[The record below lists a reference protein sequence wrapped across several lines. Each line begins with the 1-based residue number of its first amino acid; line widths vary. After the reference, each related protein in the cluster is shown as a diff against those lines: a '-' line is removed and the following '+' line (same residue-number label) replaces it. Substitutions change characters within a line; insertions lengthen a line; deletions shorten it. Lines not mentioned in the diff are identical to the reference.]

1 MIRQILQNILIG
13 KLGLFGAQGLLRN
26 AFLSQF
32 HILMRLKIQ
41 NVNLRRLLMPVRA
54 LLLPFFFLVFELHLL
69 LLFTNFIFLLFQ
81 LFLYLILITHD
92 ARKAFS
98 EYGGVL

>member
-1 MIRQILQNILIG
+1 
-13 KLGLFGAQGLLRN
+13 
-26 AFLSQF
+26 
-32 HILMRLKIQ
+32 MRLKIQ

-81 LFLYLILITHD
+81 LFLYLIWITHD